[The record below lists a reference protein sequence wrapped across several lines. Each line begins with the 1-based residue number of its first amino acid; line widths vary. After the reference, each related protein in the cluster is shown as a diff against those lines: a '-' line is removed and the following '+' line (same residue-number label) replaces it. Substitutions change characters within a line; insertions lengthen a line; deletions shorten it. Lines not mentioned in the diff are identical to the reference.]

1 MALSKPILSSVPAW
15 DVGNGQNFSFSVTGG
30 DIVIGNNLYIVD
42 NDSGET
48 VYQLQTNSY
57 TYNAF
62 VPPNPTGLS
71 NGTYYSAYVETLG
84 NGFAV
89 SEPSDP
95 IQFYCYSTPTWE
107 LNITNNTV
115 IQNSSVEATIHY
127 VQAEGELLNSYSFSL
142 YNNSRTEIAT
152 SGTLYDSSGLSDVSL
167 SYMFEELEN
176 NTTYYLRVVGI
187 TMENTVLD
195 TGYIRF
201 LVNFEQLTEYNVLYV
216 ENNCDEGYIN
226 YYSTAYSIKGTYDGT
241 PTQPEYVDNTIN
253 LKNASVIWNNDNETS
268 VFNIPDNF
276 TLKVFFNSPNY
287 DIENGIIILKS
298 SDVNI
303 ALNCIVYP
311 FDNTKIVGILKVSI
325 AEDETIVNLKDNY
338 LIYSNLIAIPSEEEK
353 IAIILTKQGNMYDI
367 VLEAVQ

>member
-1 MALSKPILSSVPAW
+1 MALSKPILSSIPAW
-15 DVGNGQNFSFSVTGG
+15 DTGNGQNFSFSVTGG

-57 TYNAF
+57 AYNAF
-62 VPPNPTGLS
+62 VPPNSAGLS

-176 NTTYYLRVVGI
+176 NTTYYLRAVGT

-201 LVNFEQLTEYNVLYV
+201 LVNFEQLTEYNVLYAV
-216 ENNCDEGYIN
+216 NNCDEGYIN
-226 YYSTAYSIKGTYDGT
+226 YYSTAYNIEGTYDGI

-253 LKNASVIWNNDNETS
+253 LKSASVIWNNDSDTS

-287 DIENGIIILKS
+287 DMENGIIILKG

-325 AEDETIVNLKDNY
+325 AEDEIITNLKDNY

>member
-1 MALSKPILSSVPAW
+1 MALSKPVLRPIPAW
-15 DVGNGQNFSFSVTGG
+15 DAGDGQNFPFSVSGG
-30 DIVIGNNLYIVD
+30 DIVIGNNLYIID

-57 TYNAF
+57 SYNAF
-62 VPPNPTGLS
+62 VPPNSAGLS
-71 NGTYYSAYVETLG
+71 NGTYYSAYVETFG
-84 NGFAV
+84 YGYAV
-89 SEPSDP
+89 SEPSDL

-107 LNITNNTV
+107 LNITNNMIV
-115 IQNSSVEATIHY
+115 QNSSVEAIIHY
-127 VQAEGELLNSYSFSL
+127 FQVEGELLNSYSFSL
-142 YNNSRTEIAT
+142 YNNSQTEIAT

-167 SYMFEELEN
+167 SYTFENLEN
-176 NTTYYLRVVGI
+176 NMAYYLRVVGT

-216 ENNCDEGYIN
+216 KNNCDEGYIN
-226 YYSTAYSIKGTYDGT
+226 YYSTAYSIEGTYDGT
-241 PTQPEYVDNTIN
+241 PTQPEFVDNTIN
-253 LKNASVIWNNDNETS
+253 LKNASVIWNNDNEIS

-287 DIENGIIILKS
+287 DVEEGIIILKGN
-298 SDVNI
+298 DVNI

-311 FDNTKIVGILKVSI
+311 FDSTKIVGILKVSI
-325 AEDETIVNLKDNY
+325 AEDETIINLKDNY

>member
-15 DVGNGQNFSFSVTGG
+15 DVGNGQNFSFSVLGG
-30 DIVIGNNLYIVD
+30 DIVIGNNLYIID

-57 TYNAF
+57 IYNAF
-62 VPPNPTGLS
+62 VPPNSTGLS

-127 VQAEGELLNSYSFSL
+127 VQAEGELLNRYSFSL

-176 NTTYYLRVVGI
+176 NTTYYLRVVGT

-226 YYSTAYSIKGTYDGT
+226 YYSTAYSIEGTYDGT

-287 DIENGIIILKS
+287 GIENGIIILKG

-325 AEDETIVNLKDNY
+325 VEDETIVNLKDNY